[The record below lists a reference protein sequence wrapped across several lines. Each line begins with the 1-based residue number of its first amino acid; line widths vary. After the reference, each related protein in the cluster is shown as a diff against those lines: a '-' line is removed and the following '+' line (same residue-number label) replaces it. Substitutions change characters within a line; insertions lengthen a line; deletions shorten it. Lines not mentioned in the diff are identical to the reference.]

1 MLIQKD
7 DDYGLMAEMNMTPFV
22 DVMLVML
29 VIFIVTAPFI
39 TPQSLKVNLPR
50 VNAVSQSKNPKVV
63 SLMIDASGKI
73 AFDGKFVNDIEL
85 SKQIQIKFKD
95 KDLFLEVQCDK
106 TVSYGRVAQIMGI
119 AQKNGALKL
128 SFVTLGD
135 KTKK

>member
-7 DDYGLMAEMNMTPFV
+7 DDYGLMAEINMTPFV
-22 DVMLVML
+22 DVMLVLL

-50 VNAVSQSKNPKVV
+50 AETVAQSKKPKVAV
-63 SLMIDASGKI
+63 LMIDASGKI
-73 AFDGKFVNDIEL
+73 ALDGKVLSDIEL
-85 SKQIQIKFKD
+85 AKQIQIKFKD
-95 KDLFLEVQCDK
+95 KDLHLEVQCDK
-106 TVSYGRVAQIMGI
+106 AVPYGRVAQMMGL

>member
-22 DVMLVML
+22 DVMLVLL

-106 TVSYGRVAQIMGI
+106 AVSYGRLAQIMSL

>member
-1 MLIQKD
+1 MLSQKD

-22 DVMLVML
+22 DVMLVLL

-39 TPQSLKVNLPR
+39 SPQTLKVNLPKTDT
-50 VNAVSQSKNPKVV
+50 VSQSKNPKVAR
-63 SLMIDASGKI
+63 LLIDVTGKI
-73 AFDGKFVNDIEL
+73 AFEGKIVSEADLAKE
-85 SKQIQIKFKD
+85 IQKRFKE
-95 KDLFLEVQCDK
+95 KDLYLEVQCDK

>member
-1 MLIQKD
+1 MLIQKNE
-7 DDYGLMAEMNMTPFV
+7 DYGLMAEINMTPFV
-22 DVMLVML
+22 DVMLVLL

-50 VNAVSQSKNPKVV
+50 AEAVSQSKKFKVV
-63 SLMIDASGKI
+63 TLMIDATGKI
-73 AFDGKFVNDIEL
+73 TFDGKVVNDVEL
-85 SKQIQIKFKD
+85 AKQIQAKFKD
-95 KDLFLEVQCDK
+95 KDLHLEMKCDK
-106 TVSYGRVAQIMGI
+106 AVPYGRLAQVMGM

>member
-7 DDYGLMAEMNMTPFV
+7 DDYGLMAEINMTPFV
-22 DVMLVML
+22 DVMLVLL

-50 VNAVSQSKNPKVV
+50 AETVSQSKKPKVV
-63 SLMIDASGKI
+63 TLLIDATGKI
-73 AFDGKFVNDIEL
+73 AFDGKVVNDVEL
-85 SKQIQIKFKD
+85 AKQIQVKFKD
-95 KDLFLEVQCDK
+95 KDLHLEVQCDK
-106 TVSYGRVAQIMGI
+106 AVPYGRLAQVMGM

>member
-7 DDYGLMAEMNMTPFV
+7 DDYGLMAEINMTPFV
-22 DVMLVML
+22 DVMLVLL

-39 TPQSLKVNLPR
+39 TPQSLKVNLPK
-50 VNAVSQSKNPKVV
+50 AETVSQSKKPKVV
-63 SLMIDASGKI
+63 TLLIDATGKI
-73 AFDGKFVNDIEL
+73 AFDGKVVNDVEL
-85 SKQIQIKFKD
+85 AKQIQVKFKD
-95 KDLFLEVQCDK
+95 KDLHLEVQCDK
-106 TVSYGRVAQIMGI
+106 AVPYGRLAQVMGM

>member
-7 DDYGLMAEMNMTPFV
+7 DDYGLMAEINMTPFV
-22 DVMLVML
+22 DVMLVLL

-50 VNAVSQSKNPKVV
+50 AETVSQSKKPKVV
-63 SLMIDASGKI
+63 TLLIDAKEKI
-73 AFDGKFVNDIEL
+73 AFDGKVVNDVEL
-85 SKQIQIKFKD
+85 AKQIQVKFKD
-95 KDLFLEVQCDK
+95 KDLHLEVQCDK
-106 TVSYGRVAQIMGI
+106 AVPYGRLAQVMGM